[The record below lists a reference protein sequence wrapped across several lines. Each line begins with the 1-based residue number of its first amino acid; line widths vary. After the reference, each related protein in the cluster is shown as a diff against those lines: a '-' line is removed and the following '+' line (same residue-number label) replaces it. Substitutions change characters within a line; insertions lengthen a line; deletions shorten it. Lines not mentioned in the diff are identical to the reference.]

1 LETTNIT
8 PKEKFNKFYNMPPNP
23 LYKKYLD
30 IEATKE
36 KLRNDELNLIKL
48 RRNEFKNS
56 IHTMK
61 YDSLT
66 INHIKNQR
74 MIFKN
79 QTKEIYSKYKKI
91 SYRNF
96 LINEAYNGNENAI
109 KALESKINKDI
120 QTSKNTFSGKFKK
133 DIFANPNYITKEGYK
148 VYQTGT
154 QKIIDKD
161 NCVKIVCDK
170 KDDSVLLEGIKIA
183 MKKYEA
189 LSVNG
194 NAEFKNR
201 VINLAVKYDLDIKF
215 EDKALN

>member
-1 LETTNIT
+1 DLEFRERRKGFVISSKSEKLFCKASSIHRELSKSSLINRFKELNLETTNIT

-154 QKIIDKD
+154 QKII
-161 NCVKIVCDK
+161 
-170 KDDSVLLEGIKIA
+170 
-183 MKKYEA
+183 
-189 LSVNG
+189 
-194 NAEFKNR
+194 
-201 VINLAVKYDLDIKF
+201 
-215 EDKALN
+215 